1 MERDKILMLLCSQ
14 DYPEFML
21 EQTADKIERLT
32 PEIARHFETWAETDE
47 NPNLEICGYS
57 FSRLTSEFKMKPVAA
72 FLALDWLVREPKK
85 ASAALNRGIRK
96 LNI

>member
-1 MERDKILMLLCSQ
+1 MERDKIIMLLCSQ

-21 EQTADKIERLT
+21 EQTADKLERLT
-32 PEIARHFETWAETDE
+32 PQIARLFETWAETEQKPD
-47 NPNLEICGYS
+47 LEICGYS
-57 FSRLTSEFKMKPVAA
+57 YSRLTRDFKMKPVAA